1 MKITKAQL
9 KQIIQEELSV
19 VLKEQQLD
27 LGSPE
32 GEAPPPERRVG
43 PDLSPEKELKQI
55 VFEKEHYP
63 ALAAEVQGLRDKY
76 GEYGVEARIKI
87 EDDPNAPKIA
97 VWWLEE
103 GDMETEDAEIF
114 DSVGEAEEMLDK
126 GGAHWAGRSTRK
138 YLKSRGLEPHYSP
151 GSKISWAP
159 KERK

>member
-1 MKITKAQL
+1 MKITKTQL
-9 KQIIQEELSV
+9 KQIIKEELSV
-19 VLKEQQLD
+19 VLKERQLD
-27 LGSPE
+27 LGFE
-32 GEAPPPERRVG
+32 EHEAPPAEQRVG
-43 PDLSPEKELKQI
+43 PDLSPEEKQDAI
-55 VFEKEHYP
+55 DIENEYYP
-63 ALAAEVQGLRDKY
+63 ALADKVQGLRVKY
-76 GEYGVEARIKI
+76 DVHARII

-103 GDMETEDAEIF
+103 GDMETKDAEIF

-159 KERK
+159 KES

>member
-1 MKITKAQL
+1 MKITKTKL
-9 KQIIQEELSV
+9 KQIIKEELSV
-19 VLKEQQLD
+19 VLNEQQLD
-27 LGSPE
+27 LGFPE

-43 PDLSPEKELKQI
+43 PGLSPEKELKQI

-63 ALAAEVQGLRDKY
+63 ALADKVQGLRVEY
-76 GEYGVEARIKI
+76 GKYGVEARII
-87 EDDPNAPKIA
+87 EDPKGPKIA

-114 DSVGEAEEMLDK
+114 DSVGEAKEMLDK

-138 YLKSRGLEPHYSP
+138 YLKSRGLEPNYSP
-151 GSKISWAP
+151 GNKIPWAP

>member
-1 MKITKAQL
+1 MKITKAKL
-9 KQIIQEELSV
+9 KQIIKEELSV

-27 LGSPE
+27 LGFPE

-43 PDLSPEKELKQI
+43 PDLSPEEELEQI

-76 GEYGVEARIKI
+76 DVEARII
-87 EDDPNAPKIA
+87 EDPKGPAIA
-97 VWWLEE
+97 VWWLKE
-103 GDMETEDAEIF
+103 GDMEREDAEIF

-159 KERK
+159 KES